1 MGFFLLLSFAIIV
14 LLWAEISSL
23 KTKVERLNEQ
33 FIAAKDEIATMAAR
47 LLRLEH
53 GRPALVPAIAVVPEP
68 APTEAPI
75 SVAAFA
81 PAPAPTPA
89 PGPGSTPTRAPVPAL
104 RPTPVAM
111 PPEPVPLLMPASMP
125 APARVAEP
133 VGKEPTESWEM
144 VVGTSWLNKIGVLV
158 FIVGVALLVAYSFA
172 HIGPAGRIAIG
183 YVLSVTMLA
192 GGVMLEKRA
201 PFRNY
206 ANGLVAGGWAG
217 TYFTTFA
224 MHDVPAARIIDSDV
238 LAITLLSAVA
248 GGMIA
253 HSLRYRSQVVT
264 ALAFVVA
271 YSTLAL
277 SPLSGFSIAASVPLA
292 VSVLVVS
299 QRLAWPGVSA
309 LGIAATYGAFVL
321 RGHLFPGG
329 VMDPSSTLPYVT
341 LATYWLT
348 FEVADIIGLRL
359 RLNRPES
366 APGAPLAS
374 MLALNAVG
382 FTGAMLVTIPRDNP
396 QLLSIFLFSAAT
408 GYVVSAAIRAWW
420 LPAAPPAADVDRPF
434 DSSHGATAMA
444 SVLFAFAIGQKFSGN
459 RATLARLLEAQLLIT
474 AGLTFGDVW
483 LRRFGSIGLVLAGVF
498 AFLHAA
504 TAGAGAPLLSWGP
517 GTTSAAI
524 GLVALA
530 AYGNREVLVRR
541 NATPVWLEPGFT
553 WMATALMAAA
563 IALEFTPA
571 HQVLAGLILA
581 VVLLE
586 VGFRRG
592 SEYVAQAYL
601 VGIAAAYALLVVFV
615 VAPLRDGFLVPWG
628 VGATAQDDWTVLPAA
643 IAIAAFATWRLVSRP
658 DDSRVPGRLMAAGI
672 SAALATLFLV
682 VFEWRVLSPH
692 AIAPAWAFT
701 AVGLVAAGLWKRPSA
716 LRWHGYA
723 VAVAAAVR
731 AVAPLL
737 SRLPESQT
745 ETVAIGVVIAAVYAA
760 AYLGRRAVAIEPAPT
775 PAPEESAEGT
785 AVAALSMIAT
795 GSLALLEWR
804 VMPELMIAPA
814 WTTTAVVLLALGLWR
829 RAVDFRWQGY
839 VLLAF
844 GAVRAGR
851 PVLAVADASTE
862 AVWWLLAVIAA
873 VYACGIV
880 VRRMTRAVGES
891 GVASEAED
899 AVGAAALLGA
909 TTLLAALIVHEV
921 RPSLVTLVLGLQCL
935 ALMFAGL
942 VGRERVMRLS
952 GLALLLACILK
963 LFIYDLRE
971 LEALARIMSF
981 VVLGVF
987 LLAISWTYTRYR
999 EQIRKFL

>member
-1 MGFFLLLSFAIIV
+1 MGFFLLLSFAVIV
-14 LLWAEISSL
+14 LLWAEVSSL

-33 FIAAKDEIATMAAR
+33 FIASKDEIAAMAAR

-53 GRPALVPAIAVVPEP
+53 GRPVPVPAIAVPEP
-68 APTEAPI
+68 APAEAPMP
-75 SVAAFA
+75 VAAFA
-81 PAPAPTPA
+81 PAPPLAPA
-89 PGPGSTPTRAPVPAL
+89 PAP

-111 PPEPVPLLMPASMP
+111 PPTPVPMLMPASMP
-125 APARVAEP
+125 ASAPVAEP
-133 VGKEPTESWEM
+133 VAKEPTESWEM
-144 VVGTSWLNKIGVLV
+144 VVGTSWLNKLGVLV

-172 HIGPAGRIAIG
+172 HIGPAGRVAIG
-183 YVLSVTMLA
+183 YVLSVAMLA
-192 GGVMLEKRA
+192 GGVMLETRA

-206 ANGLVAGGWAG
+206 AYGLVAGGWAG

-224 MHDVPAARIIDSDV
+224 MHDVPAARIIDNDF

-277 SPLSGFSIAASVPLA
+277 SPLSGFSLAASVPLA
-292 VSVLVVS
+292 VAVLVVS

-321 RGHLFPGG
+321 RGRLFPGG
-329 VMDPSSTLPYVT
+329 VMDPSSALPYVM

-359 RLNRPES
+359 RLNFNRPES
-366 APGAPLAS
+366 APDVPLAS

-382 FTGAMLVTIPRDNP
+382 FMGAMLVTIPRDNP
-396 QLLSIFLFSAAT
+396 HLLSVFLFSAAT
-408 GYVVSAAIRAWW
+408 GYVLSAAIRAWW
-420 LPAAPPAADVDRPF
+420 LPAAAPVADADQPF

-444 SVLFAFAIGQKFSGN
+444 SVLYALAIGQRFSGN

-483 LRRFGSIGLVLAGVF
+483 LRRFGSIGLVVAGVF

-504 TAGAGAPLLSWGP
+504 TAGAGTPLLAWGP
-517 GTTSAAI
+517 GTTSAAL
-524 GLVALA
+524 GLVALT
-530 AYGNREVLVRR
+530 AYGNREALARR
-541 NATPVWLEPGFT
+541 RVTLVWLEPGFT
-553 WMATALMAAA
+553 WMATALVATT

-571 HQVLAGLILA
+571 HQALAGLILA

-601 VGIAAAYALLVVFV
+601 IGIGAAYALLVVFV
-615 VAPLRDGFLVPWG
+615 VGPLRDGVLVAWG
-628 VGATAQDDWTVLPAA
+628 VGPTAQDDWIVLPAA
-643 IAIAAFATWRLVSRP
+643 IAIAAFAAWRLGSRP
-658 DDSRVPGRLMAAGI
+658 DDRSVPGRLMAAGI
-672 SAALATLFLV
+672 SAALATVFLV
-682 VFEWRVLSPH
+682 VFEWRMLSPH
-692 AIAPAWAFT
+692 AIAPAWALT

-731 AVAPLL
+731 AVTPLL

-745 ETVAIGVVIAAVYAA
+745 ETVAIGVVIAAIYAA
-760 AYLGRRAVAIEPAPT
+760 AYLGRRAVAIGPSPT
-775 PAPEESAEGT
+775 PATEESVEGT
-785 AVAALSMIAT
+785 TVAALSMIAT

-804 VMPELMIAPA
+804 VLPELLIAPA
-814 WTTTAVVLLALGLWR
+814 WTATGVVMLALGVWR
-829 RAVDFRWQGY
+829 GAADFRWQSY
-839 VLLAF
+839 ALLTF

-880 VRRMTRAVGES
+880 VRRMTRAAGET
-891 GVASEAED
+891 GGASEAED

-909 TTLLAALIVHEV
+909 TILLAAVIVHEV
-921 RPSLVTLVLGLQCL
+921 RPSLVTLVLGLQCV

-952 GLALLLACILK
+952 GLALLLVCILK

-981 VVLGVF
+981 VVLGMF

>member
-1 MGFFLLLSFAIIV
+1 MGFLILLLLLAAILV
-14 LLWAEISSL
+14 WAEISGL
-23 KTKVERLNEQ
+23 HTKVARLDEHL
-33 FIAAKDEIATMAAR
+33 IAAKDEIATMAVR
-47 LLRLEH
+47 VLRLEH
-53 GRPALVPAIAVVPEP
+53 GRPALVPIIAVPEP
-68 APTEAPI
+68 APVDAPTP
-75 SVAAFA
+75 VVAFA
-81 PAPAPTPA
+81 PAPTLAPA
-89 PGPGSTPTRAPVPAL
+89 P
-104 RPTPVAM
+104 
-111 PPEPVPLLMPASMP
+111 
-125 APARVAEP
+125 VAESIT
-133 VGKEPTESWEM
+133 KEPTESWEM
-144 VVGTSWLNKIGVLV
+144 VVGTSWLNKIGVFV

-172 HIGPAGRIAIG
+172 HIGPAGRVAIG
-183 YVLSVTMLA
+183 YILSVAMLA

-206 ANGLVAGGWAG
+206 AYGLVAGGWAG

-224 MHDVPAARIIDSDV
+224 MHDVPAARIIDSDF

-248 GGMIA
+248 AGMIS

-271 YSTLAL
+271 YTTLAL
-277 SPLSGFSIAASVPLA
+277 SPLSGFSLAASVPLA

-359 RLNRPES
+359 RVNLNRPES

-382 FTGAMLVTIPRDNP
+382 FIGAMLVTIPRDNP
-396 QLLSIFLFSAAT
+396 HLLSVFLFSAAT

-420 LPAAPPAADVDRPF
+420 LPAAPPAVHVDRPF

-444 SVLFAFAIGQKFSGN
+444 SVLFAFAIGQRFSGN

-483 LRRFGSIGLVLAGVF
+483 LRRFGSIGLVIAGVL

-504 TAGAGAPLLSWGP
+504 TAGTGTPLLAWGP
-517 GTTSAAI
+517 GTTSAAL

-530 AYGNREVLVRR
+530 AYGNREALARR
-541 NATPVWLEPGFT
+541 RVTLVWLEPGFT
-553 WMATALMAAA
+553 WMATALLATI

-571 HQVLAGLILA
+571 HQALAGLILA

-601 VGIAAAYALLVVFV
+601 LGVGSAYALLVVFV
-615 VAPLRDGFLVPWG
+615 VAPFRDGFLVAWG
-628 VGATAQDDWTVLPAA
+628 VGPTPQDDWIVLPAS
-643 IAIAAFATWRLVSRP
+643 IATAAFAAWRLVSRP
-658 DDSRVPGRLMAAGI
+658 DDSRVPGRLLAAGGF
-672 SAALATLFLV
+672 AAMATLFLAI
-682 VFEWRVLSPH
+682 FEWRV
-692 AIAPAWAFT
+692 F
-701 AVGLVAAGLWKRPSA
+701 
-716 LRWHGYA
+716 
-723 VAVAAAVR
+723 
-731 AVAPLL
+731 
-737 SRLPESQT
+737 
-745 ETVAIGVVIAAVYAA
+745 
-760 AYLGRRAVAIEPAPT
+760 
-775 PAPEESAEGT
+775 
-785 AVAALSMIAT
+785 
-795 GSLALLEWR
+795 
-804 VMPELMIAPA
+804 PELMVAPA
-814 WTTTAVVLLALGLWR
+814 WTATGVVLLTLGLWR
-829 RAVDFRWQGY
+829 RASDFRWQGY
-839 VLLAF
+839 ALLAL

-851 PVLAVADASTE
+851 PVLAVADASAE

-880 VRRMTRAVGES
+880 VRRMTRAGGEN
-891 GVASEAED
+891 GVAPEAED
-899 AVGAAALLGA
+899 AVGASALLGA

-921 RPSLVTLVLGLQCL
+921 RPELVTLVLGLQCL
-935 ALMFAGL
+935 ALMFAGF

-952 GLALLLACILK
+952 GLALLLVCILK

-981 VVLGVF
+981 VVLGLF

-999 EQIRKFL
+999 EQIHKFL